1 MGVGQ
6 IGVSTSFD
14 NLFNI
19 FDLLL
24 QTDKRWMSVVNGLAI
39 SGEIKLFKEKLT
51 EAREL
56 FSVSQLLQDG
66 DLV

>member
-6 IGVSTSFD
+6 IGTTTQFQ
-14 NLFNI
+14 NLFHVVELPTQN
-19 FDLLL
+19 
-24 QTDKRWMSVVNGLAI
+24 DKRWMSVVNGLAI

-56 FSVSQLLQDG
+56 FSVC
-66 DLV
+66 